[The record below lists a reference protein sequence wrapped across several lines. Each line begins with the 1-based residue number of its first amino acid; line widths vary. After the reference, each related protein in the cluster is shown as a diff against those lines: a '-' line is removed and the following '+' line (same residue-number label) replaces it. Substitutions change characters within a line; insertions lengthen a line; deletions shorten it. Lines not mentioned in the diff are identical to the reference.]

1 MSVTG
6 IYVGAMAAKKGA
18 EILEEFNIFTP
29 EDDDD
34 WTLYK
39 NCTIRNYVVLK
50 IIYMYALCR
59 AEVVYRTHFLMELF
73 HENS

>member
-1 MSVTG
+1 MLVLKPDLISIRLSVTG

-34 WTLYK
+34 
-39 NCTIRNYVVLK
+39 
-50 IIYMYALCR
+50 
-59 AEVVYRTHFLMELF
+59 
-73 HENS
+73 

>member
-1 MSVTG
+1 MILRYGKFLNRLNRTLPNFRQQNAGIEIRPYQYKIGIIPVFILSGTG

-34 WTLYK
+34 
-39 NCTIRNYVVLK
+39 
-50 IIYMYALCR
+50 
-59 AEVVYRTHFLMELF
+59 
-73 HENS
+73 